1 MSPLGGTRL
10 RPDNNIKMYLE
21 KSVQYDVGS
30 IPMDQKRAKWQGRM
44 DNDNEP
50 SGSLQSREVT
60 IYYSISM

>member
-30 IPMDQKRAKWQGRM
+30 IHMDRKRAKWWGRM

-60 IYYSISM
+60 VYYSISM